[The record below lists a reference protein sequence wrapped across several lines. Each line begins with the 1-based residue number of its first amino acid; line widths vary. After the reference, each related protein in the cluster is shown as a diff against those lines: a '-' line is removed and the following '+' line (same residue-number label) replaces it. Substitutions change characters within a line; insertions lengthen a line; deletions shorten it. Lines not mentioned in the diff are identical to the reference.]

1 MAEIGSVT
9 VNVAVSV
16 EPTEEFDAVARALG
30 YVRGR
35 RCHDVSIKPFT
46 FACSECGCELDVTD
60 IECDPTMRFNGSATE
75 PSFCPHCGAKVV
87 DE

>member
-9 VNVAVSV
+9 VNVEV
-16 EPTEEFDAVARALG
+16 EPTEEFDAVARTLG

-60 IECDPTMRFNGSATE
+60 IGCDPTMRFNGSATE
-75 PSFCPHCGAKVV
+75 PSFCPHCGARVV

>member
-1 MAEIGSVT
+1 MAVRSELLQDVRLEGGGMMAEIGSVT

-16 EPTEEFDAVARALG
+16 EPTEEFDAVARTLG

-46 FACSECGCELDVTD
+46 FACSE
-60 IECDPTMRFNGSATE
+60 
-75 PSFCPHCGAKVV
+75 
-87 DE
+87 